1 MSRRLS
7 ENRLVQRPAIQLL
20 SRLEWESINGYDE
33 TYGEAGT
40 LGRGARSEVILT
52 KFLRPALEHLNPG
65 TPSEALTLAEEQLV
79 KDRSRLDPVRANQ
92 EVYQLLKDG
101 VRTTI
106 RDEDGEET
114 VETVRVI
121 DWNDITANNFLLVHE
136 FWVTGEMY
144 TRRADLVGFV
154 NGIPLVL
161 FELKASH
168 VKLENAFKGNLR
180 DYKSSIPQLFWY
192 NGLIVLSNGSESVV
206 GSMSAEWGHF
216 AEWKR
221 INSEGEVG
229 VVSLDTMIRGTCE
242 PSRLLDLVENFTCF
256 LEERGGLIKF
266 LAKNHQYLGVQNAID
281 ALRSLD
287 ESDGQLGVFWHTQGS
302 GKSISMLFFS
312 QKVLRKQPGNWTF
325 VVITDRQS
333 LDDQIYKTF
342 QAVGA
347 VAEGHVQAESG
358 DHLKEL
364 LTEDHRYVF
373 TLIHKFH
380 TEQGETYP
388 QLSDRSDIIVMT
400 DEAHRTQYDILA
412 LNMRNALPNA
422 SYIGFTGTPLMA
434 GEERTREVFGE
445 YVSIYD
451 FQQSIEDGAT
461 VPLYYENRVPE
472 LQIIDDEFD
481 EKMEAIIETAELG
494 ESQERRLSKEFGR
507 EYHLITRDERLDRIA
522 KDIVEHFM
530 SRGYRGKAMVISI
543 DKATAVRMHDKVEEA
558 WQARVESLRAR
569 LKDAEGEDREALQAQ
584 IDYMEA
590 TDRAV
595 VVSQSQN
602 EVADLAE
609 KGANIVPH
617 RRRMNEEDLE
627 TQFKDPND
635 PLRLVFVCAMW
646 ITGFDVPPCST
657 IYLDKPMRNH
667 TLMQTIARAN
677 RVFRDKNNGLIVD
690 YIGIFKNLEKALAIY
705 TPREGGDEKPIR
717 PKEELVAELEEA
729 IAKAKSF
736 CEDQGVSVDGLVDAN
751 GFDYIR
757 QRDDAVDLLVVTDEI
772 RGEFLRHAN
781 YVNRLFKA
789 ILPDSR
795 ANSFGPVR
803 AVLRN
808 LADKIRSLSPT
819 ADISEVLQD
828 VERLLDASV
837 APKPYKIQAAEE
849 EDLADK
855 PIDLSEI
862 DFEALTERFEK
873 GRKRTEIQKLR
884 AAIEKRMETMLLKN
898 PTRKEYLERFQQL
911 IDEYNRGHESE
922 QEIWQR
928 LMQFAKALDEEE
940 ERNIAEGLSEEEL
953 TLFDL
958 LTKPEIELTKEER
971 SQVKEVAREL
981 LDRLKQEK
989 LVLDWRKKQE
999 ARAGVQLTIQ
1009 TILDDLPDTYSTE
1022 IYEDKCAR
1030 VYQHI
1035 YDSYFGDGDNIYTT
1049 AA

>member
-1 MSRRLS
+1 MSKHLT
-7 ENRLVQRPAIQLL
+7 EDWLVQRPAIDILNQLG
-20 SRLEWESINGYDE
+20 WETVNGYDE
-33 TYGEAGT
+33 TYGQNGT
-40 LGRGARSEVILT
+40 LGRDARSEVVLT
-52 KFLRPALEHLNPG
+52 RYLRPALQELNPDL
-65 TPSEALTLAEEQLV
+65 PEEALSSAIERLTE
-79 KDRSRLDPVRANQ
+79 DRSRLDPTRANR
-92 EVYQLLKDG
+92 EVHQLLKDG
-101 VRTTI
+101 I
-106 RDEDGEET
+106 RVEFRDDEGQER
-114 VETVRVI
+114 VEVVEVV
-121 DWNDITANNFLLVHE
+121 DWSDVDANSFVLVHE
-136 FWVTGEMY
+136 FWVTGDMY

-168 VKLENAFKGNLR
+168 VKLEHAYQDNLR
-180 DYKSSIPQLFWY
+180 DYKSTIPQLFWY
-192 NGLIVLSNGSESVV
+192 NGLIVLSNGSDSVV

-216 AEWKR
+216 SEWKR
-221 INSEGEVG
+221 VDSEDEEGI
-229 VVSLDTMIRGTCE
+229 VSLDTMIRGTCE
-242 PSRLLDLVENFTCF
+242 PSRLLDLTENFTCF
-256 LEERGGLIKF
+256 LEERGGLIKI

-312 QKVLRKQPGNWTF
+312 QKVLRKQLGNWTF
-325 VVITDRQS
+325 VIVTDRQA
-333 LDDQIYKTF
+333 LDDQIYETF
-342 QAVGA
+342 QSAGA
-347 VAEGHVQAESG
+347 ITEGHVQAESG
-358 DHLKEL
+358 DHLKQL

-380 TEQGETYP
+380 TEKGETYP
-388 QLSDRSDIIVMT
+388 ELSDRSDIIVMT

-412 LNMRNALPNA
+412 MNMRNALPNA

-434 GEERTREVFGE
+434 GEERTREVFGD

-472 LQIIDDEFD
+472 LQIVDDEFD
-481 EKMEAIIETAELG
+481 EKMEAIIEAADLD
-494 ESQERRLSKEFGR
+494 ESQEQRLAKEFGR

-522 KDIVEHFM
+522 EDVVEHFM
-530 SRGYRGKAMVISI
+530 GRGYRGKAMVISI
-543 DKATAVRMHDKVEEA
+543 DKATAVRMHDKVEREWEA
-558 WQARVESLRAR
+558 RIESLRAK
-569 LKDAEGEDREALQAQ
+569 LKGAAGEDRKALQAE
-584 IDYMEA
+584 INYMEE
-590 TDRAV
+590 TDTAV

-609 KGANIVPH
+609 KGADIVPH

-627 TQFKDPND
+627 SKFKDPDD
-635 PLRLVFVCAMW
+635 PLRLVFLCSKW
-646 ITGFDVPPCST
+646 ITGFDVPACST

-690 YIGIFKNLEKALAIY
+690 YIGIFKNLEKALGIY
-705 TPREGGDEKPIR
+705 TPRGGGDEKPIK
-717 PKEELVAELEEA
+717 PKDELVEELEEA
-729 IAKAKSF
+729 IVEAKDF
-736 CEDQGVSVDGLVDAN
+736 CEEQGVNVDGLVDAD
-751 GFDYIR
+751 GFEYIR
-757 QRDDAVDLLVVTDEI
+757 QRDDAVDLLVVTDAV

-789 ILPDSR
+789 ILPDPR
-795 ANSFGPVR
+795 ASSYGPTR

-808 LADKIRSLSPT
+808 LADKIRSLDPT

-849 EDLADK
+849 EDLEDE
-855 PIDLSEI
+855 PIDLGEI
-862 DFEALTERFEK
+862 DFEALAQRFER

-884 AAIEKRMETMLLKN
+884 AAIEKRMKSMLRKN
-898 PTRKEYLERFQQL
+898 PTRKEYLDRFQKL

-922 QEIWQR
+922 EEIWQR
-928 LMQFAKALDEEE
+928 LMQLVKALDEEE
-940 ERNIAEGLSEEEL
+940 ERKVAEGLSEEEL
-953 TLFDL
+953 ALFDL
-958 LTKPEIELTKEER
+958 LTKPEIELTEQER
-971 SQVKEVAREL
+971 TQVKEVAREL
-981 LDRLKQEK
+981 LDRLKEER

-999 ARAGVQLTIQ
+999 ARAGVELTIK
-1009 TILDDLPDTYSTE
+1009 TVLDKLPDTYTKE
-1022 IYEDKCAR
+1022 LYEQKCDR
-1030 VYQHI
+1030 IYQHI
-1035 YDSYFGDGDNIYTT
+1035 YDSYFGDNENIYTT